1 MKQNETK
8 AIRPFG
14 MKDKCAY
21 MMGDLGCNLVLT
33 LANSYLLIF
42 ATKVLGV
49 AGAVVGTLFLLARIV
64 DAFTDMAMGR
74 IVDTHADKHGD
85 RFRPWIIYGSVP

>member
-21 MMGDLGCNLVLT
+21 MMGELGCNLVLT

-42 ATKVLGV
+42 ATKVLG
-49 AGAVVGTLFLLARIV
+49 GSRRC
-64 DAFTDMAMGR
+64 GR
-74 IVDTHADKHGD
+74 NFIFVSTYC
-85 RFRPWIIYGSVP
+85 RCVY